1 MVFLTGA
8 ESNDFTIEKN
18 AILGQRFR
26 PYLWDTSSG
35 QISNLS
41 EDLNVSGNHRLI
53 GYIRDNQWKST
64 QTSYGARVK
73 KGFSTTND
81 SENRFQ
87 SAAGDILLD
96 GAFNINSTSVDAWIA
111 QLSSLRGLV
120 VENETVS
127 SSETPVVR
135 FLSEP
140 EQDENE
146 WNDLRT
152 LTDEEI
158 KSLAT
163 ALVKQVKLR
172 GPFLSFA
179 DFVNRRLALG
189 PMDSDPS
196 KAKGTRVNF
205 VQYNLSD
212 WSKYREDRFTAQGLR
227 GAVQSAIAEAG
238 LNDERE
244 WTSESWIPSVPQ
256 FRYNLENGI
265 LFDTSF
271 GLRASA
277 LSLHN
282 QTNSDTG
289 VREYY
294 LNPNKS
300 SPRTWGIGSSTQIKQ
315 INVGDVNG
323 DGRIES
329 VRDDLI
335 SYPSTN
341 FGEAPENLLAVE
353 HLATGANKPGWVM
366 QSDILSPLMPV
377 TSARSDT
384 FIIRVM
390 GETNNDSPAKA
401 WAELV
406 VQKHLIM

>member
-1 MVFLTGA
+1 MFFLTGA
-8 ESNDFTIEKN
+8 ESQNDFTKEKN
-18 AILGQRFR
+18 AIIGQRFR
-26 PYLWDTSSG
+26 PYLWDALSG
-35 QISNLS
+35 QVSDLS
-41 EDLNVSGNHRLI
+41 EDSDVSGNHRLI
-53 GYIRDNQWKST
+53 GYIRDNQWQTT
-64 QTSYGARVK
+64 QSSYGANSK
-73 KGFSTTND
+73 EKGFSTNND
-81 SENRFQ
+81 SEYRFQ

-96 GAFNINSTSVDAWIA
+96 GAFNINSTSVDAWVA

-140 EQDENE
+140 EQIENE

-256 FRYNLENGI
+256 FRYNLETGI

-282 QTNSDTG
+282 QVNSDTG
-289 VREYY
+289 AREYY

-300 SPRTWGIGSSTQIKQ
+300 SPRSWGIGSSTQIKQ
-315 INVGDVNG
+315 SNS
-323 DGRIES
+323 GRC
-329 VRDDLI
+329 
-335 SYPSTN
+335 
-341 FGEAPENLLAVE
+341 
-353 HLATGANKPGWVM
+353 
-366 QSDILSPLMPV
+366 
-377 TSARSDT
+377 
-384 FIIRVM
+384 
-390 GETNNDSPAKA
+390 
-401 WAELV
+401 
-406 VQKHLIM
+406 